1 MAWLSRHLST
11 AASRSSQI
19 RLALS
24 GAMDFT
30 RLRVRESPFR
40 NFNSRFNLAGKL
52 IDALRSNNHWR
63 AASGRSR
70 RGGASIH
77 RCRREL
83 EMDGA
88 TSGVER
94 DGLEYVQH
102 VHPQQQGGMI
112 RDAPVVEGVNRT
124 EHDGKIGQADRAQG
138 QAFQGG
144 QPAREALTGQADQL
158 QVRPVA

>member
-40 NFNSRFNLAGKL
+40 NRSSRFNLAGKL

-63 AASGRSR
+63 AASGGSR
-70 RGGASIH
+70 RGGGS
-77 RCRREL
+77 RRSWKAEVHGPAM
-83 EMDGA
+83 EIESHGF
-88 TSGVER
+88 E
-94 DGLEYVQH
+94 H
-102 VHPQQQGGMI
+102 VKDI
-112 RDAPVVEGVNRT
+112 D
-124 EHDGKIGQADRAQG
+124 
-138 QAFQGG
+138 
-144 QPAREALTGQADQL
+144 ADQQRRL
-158 QVRPVA
+158 V